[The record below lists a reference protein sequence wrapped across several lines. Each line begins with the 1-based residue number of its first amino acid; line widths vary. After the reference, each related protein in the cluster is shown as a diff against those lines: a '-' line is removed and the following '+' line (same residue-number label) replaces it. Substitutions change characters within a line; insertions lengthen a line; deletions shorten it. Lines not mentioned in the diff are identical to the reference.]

1 MEQMELR
8 HATIDD
14 TMFLFEL
21 VNEHECRKNSLNSNF
36 ITFEEH
42 EEWMRQIL
50 CSDVKRQYIF
60 SVCDCPVG
68 QGRLELVGDSC
79 RISYS
84 LIPKYRGCGY
94 GKILVQL
101 LNNIALQ
108 DFPDCKYSFGEVLKW
123 NVASQKIF
131 EELGYQADQR
141 DDFFSYRKKIE
152 YYEIS
157 QKLIGGGVLLLSN
170 NRNSY
175 ILYTWLKEAGEEVY
189 YYSGSLTQEQIL
201 FLNPVLIV
209 SYNYS
214 QLIPENIIQ
223 LCEEK
228 IINLH
233 ISFLPW
239 NRGSDPNFWSFIEN
253 TPKGVTIHK
262 VSSKLDRGDILLQKE
277 IFFDDNLESFQSS
290 YEILNRE
297 IVQLFK
303 EHFRE
308 IKFRRLCAY
317 SQKGLGSY
325 HKREDFN
332 NFIRGKSFTW
342 TEIIRD
348 FKIRCNLKY

>member
-1 MEQMELR
+1 M
-8 HATIDD
+8 
-14 TMFLFEL
+14 
-21 VNEHECRKNSLNSNF
+21 
-36 ITFEEH
+36 
-42 EEWMRQIL
+42 
-50 CSDVKRQYIF
+50 
-60 SVCDCPVG
+60 
-68 QGRLELVGDSC
+68 
-79 RISYS
+79 
-84 LIPKYRGCGY
+84 
-94 GKILVQL
+94 
-101 LNNIALQ
+101 
-108 DFPDCKYSFGEVLKW
+108 
-123 NVASQKIF
+123 
-131 EELGYQADQR
+131 
-141 DDFFSYRKKIE
+141 
-152 YYEIS
+152 
-157 QKLIGGGVLLLSN
+157 LLSN

-189 YYSGSLTQEQIL
+189 YYSGGLTQEQIL